1 MGPVD
6 GEATDAVE
14 RVVRAEYGRLV
25 RAVAL
30 SCGSVAEAEDAVQEA
45 FGRAWER
52 AQRGEL
58 PNHLEGWV
66 VTVALNE
73 SRSAWRRTRRNQPL
87 GGRPRAALSAL
98 DPELVDLRDAVS
110 TLPARQREVV
120 VLHYYL
126 GYPVREI
133 AGLLAVS
140 EGNVKNALFRARNS
154 LATALRVE
162 EEVPNE

>member
-1 MGPVD
+1 MGIVD

-30 SCGSVAEAEDAVQEA
+30 SCGSVAQAEDAVQEA

-52 AQRGEL
+52 AQRGDL
-58 PNHLEGWV
+58 PDRLEGWI

-87 GGRPRAALSAL
+87 GGAPHAVGQPIE
-98 DPELVDLRDAVS
+98 PELVDLRDAVA
-110 TLPARQREVV
+110 TLPTRQREVV

-133 AGLLAVS
+133 AGLLSVS
-140 EGNVKNALFRARNS
+140 EGNVKNALFRARAS

-162 EEVPNE
+162 EEVPYE